1 MPIVPGAFI
10 WRKIVDMFFAQ
21 NHSAM
26 THLPLAAAVMV
37 AACAIAALFTSRRE
51 IARAW
56 AVLAIVA
63 FVSAL
68 PAVATGVEAAEGR
81 FSGDGKP
88 YIQHGYIVSKT
99 PASERVWRHQML
111 GGGGSAIAAVLA
123 TLGVSVLRGKSPNKY
138 LVTLLALVLA
148 VLWAIGAHTGGAE
161 LWGPDT
167 FPAFKS

>member
-1 MPIVPGAFI
+1 M
-10 WRKIVDMFFAQ
+10 DLFFAQ

-26 THLPLAAAVMV
+26 THLPLGAAIMA
-37 AACAIAALFTSRRE
+37 AACAVAALFTSRRE
-51 IARAW
+51 IVQAW

-63 FVSAL
+63 FLTAL

-88 YIQHGYIVSKT
+88 YIQHGYIVSRT

-111 GGGGSAIAAVLA
+111 GGGGSVLAAVLA
-123 TLGVSVLRGKSPNKY
+123 VLGVSVLRGKSPNKY
-138 LVTLLALVLA
+138 LVILLALTLA